1 MKDTAPDA
9 DMRTEDV
16 RERLL
21 QAAETLF
28 LDQGF
33 LQTSIDAIV
42 RRAATSKREFYRYFE
57 NKETIFLEVASAL
70 IRYVNP
76 IFKVPQGK
84 LEETLPPL
92 TRHIYLAHLDER
104 SLGALRASIA
114 ARSQSKKL
122 SREVY
127 LSRAQAS
134 EGVAK
139 YFANYKSEY
148 GLVFGDP
155 LLTALRF
162 GFYAIDGLRFMM
174 GAPRLDIAEQDTL
187 ATTVSRLFL
196 NGYASAEYKADP
208 ENIRARLSGKQY
220 LRAALPPELE
230 KPDAPPSR
238 LPDDAWDAL
247 DKAAWDEF
255 TRHDYLGASL
265 GRIARAT
272 GISRPTIYRRYP
284 SKEDLF
290 LSVAANIADT
300 IFPTDI
306 TVDWDRYEPVEQL
319 KILSRTILEAFLKE
333 DNIDLHMLLITNA
346 HQEPG
351 HSYNIYNRLVTTI
364 IELIMPV
371 MAKMIEKGVL
381 IATDARDAAWR
392 FYITSTFGARFLF
405 VPPQTEEEKEH
416 FTSEAVDF
424 FLFGVRKPSIFPAC
438 KLTQSA

>member
-1 MKDTAPDA
+1 MKDTAPAA
-9 DMRTEDV
+9 DMRTDDV

-21 QAAETLF
+21 RAAETLF

-42 RRAATSKREFYRYFE
+42 RGAATSKREFYRYFE
-57 NKETIFLEVASAL
+57 NKEAIFLEVASTL

-92 TRHIYLAHLDER
+92 ARHIYLAHLDER

-114 ARSQSKKL
+114 ARSQSKQL

-134 EGVAK
+134 EGVAR
-139 YFANYKSEY
+139 YLANYKSDY

-174 GAPRLDIAEQDTL
+174 GAPRLDIEEQDVL
-187 ATTVSRLFL
+187 ATTVTDLFF
-196 NGYASAEYKADP
+196 NGYASAEYQNDP
-208 ENIRARLSGKQY
+208 ECIRARLSGNQY
-220 LRAALPPELE
+220 LRVTPSPGLE

-247 DKAAWDEF
+247 DKAAWDDF

-290 LSVAANIADT
+290 LNVAASKADT
-300 IFPTDI
+300 IFPTDL
-306 TVDWDRYEPVEQL
+306 TLDWDRYGPVEQL
-319 KILSRTILEAFLKE
+319 NILSRTILEAFLKE
-333 DNIDLHMLLITNA
+333 DNVDLHMLLITNA
-346 HQEPG
+346 HQEPA
-351 HSYNIYNRLVTTI
+351 HSYKIYDRLVTKI
-364 IELIMPV
+364 IELITPAML
-371 MAKMIEKGVL
+371 KMIENGVL
-381 IATDARDAAWR
+381 MECNPRDAAWR
-392 FYITSTFGARFLF
+392 FYILSTFGARFLF
-405 VPPQTEEEKEH
+405 VPPQTEKDKEH
-416 FTSEAVDF
+416 FISEAVDF
-424 FLFGVRKPSIFPAC
+424 FLFGVRKPNISGPVN
-438 KLTQSA
+438 